1 MAFIPSQTTAN
12 HSIFRKLHGAYMYYS
27 MISLESTVCKILR
40 QSKANTT
47 TLFYI
52 KTFGSLNLHQ
62 PPSSAYWVLY
72 FFIFLFFQILQCP
85 QNNILKNLGSSTR
98 RLSVVEK
105 SVSVCATVLLSQAHD
120 HTESILV
127 TFKAREQRVNTAG
140 RSRTI
145 PEVFTST
152 RTS

>member
-1 MAFIPSQTTAN
+1 MALIPSQTTAN
-12 HSIFRKLHGAYMYYS
+12 HSIFRNLHGAYMYYS

-40 QSKANTT
+40 QSKAKYYYSVLHQNIRFIKSPSTT
-47 TLFYI
+47 IFCLL
-52 KTFGSLNLHQ
+52 GSL
-62 PPSSAYWVLY
+62 V
-72 FFIFLFFQILQCP
+72 FFFFFFQILQCP

-105 SVSVCATVLLSQAHD
+105 SVFVCATVLLSQAHD

-127 TFKAREQRVNTAG
+127 TFKAREQRINTAG